1 MNSDE
6 ATLTYTDQFV
16 EPEDDAQRAARQHS
30 EEQGV
35 EPLDHVA
42 ASWLRWFAG
51 LRPAAD
57 VVEIGGGL
65 GYSALWLLAGMH
77 PRGMLTT
84 IEVAP
89 ERQAHAQRQ
98 LAQAGHGQRV
108 RSILG
113 AALTVLPRLAD
124 DAYDLVFVDA
134 NRTEYPD
141 YLSHCQRLLRP
152 GGLLVLNGVLGAGE
166 GADTRSD
173 EEARALRTCLGT
185 IRDDPTLQAQIL
197 AVGDGLLV
205 ATAADRR

>member
-1 MNSDE
+1 MNSTE

-16 EPEDDAQRAARQHS
+16 EPEDDAQRAARHHS

-35 EPLDHVA
+35 EPVDHAA

-51 LRPAAD
+51 LRPATD

-134 NRTEYPD
+134 VRTEYPN
-141 YLSHCQRLLRP
+141 YLTHAQRLLRP
-152 GGLLVLNGVLGAGE
+152 GGLLLVNGALGAGTA
-166 GADTRSD
+166 ADARSD
-173 EEARALRTCLGT
+173 DETAALRTCLGT
-185 IRDDPTLQAQIL
+185 IRDDPTLRAQIL
-197 AVGDGLLV
+197 PAGDGLLV
-205 ATAADRR
+205 ATAAGRE

>member
-16 EPEDDAQRAARQHS
+16 QPEDDAQRAARHHS

-35 EPLDHVA
+35 EPLHHIA

-134 NRTEYPD
+134 VRTEYPD
-141 YLSHCQRLLRP
+141 YLTHAQRLLRP
-152 GGLLVLNGVLGAGE
+152 GGLLLLNGVLGAG
-166 GADTRSD
+166 GDADARSD
-173 EEARALRTCLGT
+173 AETGALRTCLG
-185 IRDDPTLQAQIL
+185 IVRDDPTLRAQIL

-205 ATAADRR
+205 ATVADRG